1 MRKAAI
7 AFGTSVF
14 VSLVTALPALADSS
28 LPGPDGPSVLGESG
42 QAGGGGGTAFTGS
55 NLTPLMIA
63 LAVVVV
69 VGFSLLAYRQ
79 RRTVTS

>member
-14 VSLVTALPALADSS
+14 VCLVTALPALADSS
-28 LPGPDGPSVLGESG
+28 LPGPDGPGVLGESG
-42 QAGGGGGTAFTGS
+42 QAGGGGTAFTGS

-69 VGFSLLAYRQ
+69 VGLSLLAYRQ
-79 RRTVTS
+79 RHSATS

>member
-1 MRKAAI
+1 VRRTAI
-7 AFGTSVF
+7 AFGASLF

-28 LPGPDGPSVLGESG
+28 LPAPGNPSVLGESG
-42 QAGGGGGTAFTGS
+42 QAGGGTAFTGA

-69 VGFSLLAYRQ
+69 VGLSLLAYRQ
-79 RRTVTS
+79 RRSATN